1 MTTTPAPS
9 ATDQRPRAPHTPL
22 DSLTYVNASA
32 SALEWVTEE
41 LDGAHGDE
49 PDVDVCI
56 SMLTAFASLIRAET
70 RLHGRSSHYSTGA
83 PVYVDERR
91 RRIETGHDGEPD
103 QIVWFTCRRVCPPH
117 EIAPEVDDDPT

>member
-9 ATDQRPRAPHTPL
+9 ATDQRSPAPHTPL

-32 SALEWVTEE
+32 SVLEWVTEE

-49 PDVDVCI
+49 PDLDVCI

-83 PVYVDERR
+83 PVYVDKRR
-91 RRIETGHDGEPD
+91 RRIEPDPDGGPD
-103 QIVWFTCRRVCPPH
+103 RIAWFTCRHVCPPTGTASGVGD
-117 EIAPEVDDDPT
+117 APT